1 MINNAIVCI
10 FIIYLKEIYK
20 GIIMQTIHIN
30 LISEQLIPNLV
41 PTLSDSNCK
50 GVVLVLG
57 DSTLSDRAERLEY
70 IYSQR
75 GVDVV
80 KHMQGKSSFKLSDI
94 KCQAKELI
102 DFLKNNHSDKRWV
115 LNATCGTK
123 PMALTFTSAFNEYNA
138 TLSNIND
145 SAFIIYTDS
154 QNKEIPLLNDGI
166 EFSLPYKSE
175 LTIDEIL
182 AANGFMIM
190 SEITKNNDD
199 DIIKRK
205 DLTEYLSN
213 KLLQDCIGMLGTLQA
228 MATEAS
234 KDFPN
239 NKVQSMRKEP
249 ISTYAQVYNKLN
261 ENGLI
266 SWDSDTKTIIFNSE
280 DACRYLAGR
289 WLEEMTYLTALKCGF
304 EEVAMS
310 VEGVWGDKYD
320 LADAQKDNRSLK
332 GKNNEFDILIRTNNQ
347 LLTIECKA
355 RNWSANSQ
363 GVNESTQQDVMHKL
377 DNLGRKLGGLFGLNV
392 LVSVYSLTPAMIERA
407 KSNRINVLDNINL
420 DKMRQ
425 YLKDLNRKMS

>member
-1 MINNAIVCI
+1 
-10 FIIYLKEIYK
+10 LS
-20 GIIMQTIHIN
+20 GI
-30 LISEQLIPNLV
+30 
-41 PTLSDSNCK
+41 K
-50 GVVLVLG
+50 
-57 DSTLSDRAERLEY
+57 R
-70 IYSQR
+70 
-75 GVDVV
+75 
-80 KHMQGKSSFKLSDI
+80 
-94 KCQAKELI
+94 QAKELI

-190 SEITKNNDD
+190 SAVTKNNDD